1 MAFAERCKDPPVTA
15 PRPPDRPRPQL
26 VPSAAAGEQLFSQL
40 VASAPHRRGRRL
52 ELAASGVVHAAVIAA
67 LVLLPILWPAAM
79 PETERDY
86 VRVLIYDPPP
96 PPPPPLPRGSSLRP
110 PARATTPDEVAPQ
123 RPQPAFTAPIEST
136 PAVERPKA
144 EADSTPSEQFGS
156 ETGSEAGVP
165 EGMEGGVEGG
175 EVGGVPG
182 GVVGG
187 VIGGTG
193 TGAVPA
199 VVGDYDRPPRP
210 IRITKPVY
218 PQEAFTKKV
227 EGMVLLEIVIDASGR
242 VVRARVIRSVPLL
255 DDAAVAAVREWTFA
269 PALRQG
275 RPVAALAQAPIT
287 FRIY

>member
-15 PRPPDRPRPQL
+15 RPPVARPRPQL
-26 VPSAAAGEQLFSQL
+26 VPAPAAGDPLFSHL

-52 ELAASGVVHAAVIAA
+52 ELAASGVVHAAAIAA
-67 LVLLPILWPAAM
+67 LVLVPILWPAAM

-86 VRVLIYDPPP
+86 VRVLMYDPPP

-110 PARATTPDEVAPQ
+110 PARATTPDEVSPQ
-123 RPQPAFTAPIEST
+123 RPQPAFTAPIENT
-136 PAVERPKA
+136 PAVERPKP
-144 EADSTPSEQFGS
+144 EADPTRSEQFGS
-156 ETGSEAGVP
+156 ETGSESGVP

-175 EVGGVPG
+175 VVGGVPG
-182 GVVGG
+182 GVLGG

-193 TGAVPA
+193 AGDVP
-199 VVGDYDRPPRP
+199 VMHDYDRPPRA

-218 PQEAFTKKV
+218 PQDAFVKKV
-227 EGMVLLEIVIDASGR
+227 EGVVVLEIVIDASGR
-242 VVRARVIRSVPLL
+242 VVRARVIKSVPLL
-255 DDAAVAAVREWTFA
+255 DAAAIAAVGEWTFA
-269 PALRQG
+269 PAIKQG